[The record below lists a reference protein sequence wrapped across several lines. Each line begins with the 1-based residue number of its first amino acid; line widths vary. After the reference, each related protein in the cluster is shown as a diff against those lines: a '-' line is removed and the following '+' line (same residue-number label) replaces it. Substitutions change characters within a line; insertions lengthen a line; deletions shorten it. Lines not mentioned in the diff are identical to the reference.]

1 MKSIEKSTT
10 NIDNRPTKSM
20 NLHHPTGPALFLHTQ
35 YLAITKGAMATYG
48 NPIMMG
54 SLQPPL
60 SFLFSEV
67 PPLFQKEKKRSHVEP
82 GKQESLAHLVDFSC
96 SAHPNVNGHDHSEG
110 CKKKRPGTDRTGGSK
125 CRAHVFFGG
134 VGGVGSS
141 PSCSMV
147 GSISHVKA
155 EKNGQIS
162 RSMEQK
168 KRVWLGASGK
178 NHRINRGPTC
188 CSIYG
193 LATKRLTKKQVV
205 LVKAQ
210 QRFHSQELPKQ
221 QPQQQSI
228 NGAFFLGKHHYGG

>member
-1 MKSIEKSTT
+1 MWKKIKTDLTQLISRSLRIFSQAISEKPHFSAGIWAERVLERFNLVGTITYHNKFLMKSIEKSTT

-96 SAHPNVNGHDHSEG
+96 SAHPKVNGHDHSEG
-110 CKKKRPGTDRTGGSK
+110 CKKKKARNWQNRWVQVQSSCFFWRGG
-125 CRAHVFFGG
+125 GG
-134 VGGVGSS
+134 R
-141 PSCSMV
+141 
-147 GSISHVKA
+147 
-155 EKNGQIS
+155 E
-162 RSMEQK
+162 
-168 KRVWLGASGK
+168 
-178 NHRINRGPTC
+178 
-188 CSIYG
+188 
-193 LATKRLTKKQVV
+193 LTK
-205 LVKAQ
+205 L
-210 QRFHSQELPKQ
+210 FHGWFYFPC
-221 QPQQQSI
+221 QSWKKWT
-228 NGAFFLGKHHYGG
+228 NFKEHGTEKTCLAGSLWKEP

>member
-1 MKSIEKSTT
+1 MGTITYHNKFLMKSIEKSTT

-96 SAHPNVNGHDHSEG
+96 SAHPKVNGHDHSEG
-110 CKKKRPGTDRTGGSK
+110 CKKKKG
-125 CRAHVFFGG
+125 
-134 VGGVGSS
+134 
-141 PSCSMV
+141 
-147 GSISHVKA
+147 
-155 EKNGQIS
+155 
-162 RSMEQK
+162 
-168 KRVWLGASGK
+168 
-178 NHRINRGPTC
+178 
-188 CSIYG
+188 
-193 LATKRLTKKQVV
+193 
-205 LVKAQ
+205 
-210 QRFHSQELPKQ
+210 QELTEPVG
-221 QPQQQSI
+221 PS
-228 NGAFFLGKHHYGG
+228 AELMFFLEGWGG